1 MLSYPTTKQQAG
13 SPPPRPGRPCYWA
26 QAQVVRHKVCTRNFA
41 CQTCPYDRAL
51 RKQAAV
57 NAARKDGSIN
67 SPRDRIE
74 TWQDRLRQL
83 PVLQRPCIH
92 TMRDEITFRPC
103 TENYLCAECDF
114 HQYFQDI
121 YTVHTVLS
129 PIDLLEC
136 RGFHIPQG
144 YYLHPGHAW
153 VKLEGEDMVRIGLD
167 EFALKL
173 LGPLDSI
180 DIPVLGK
187 RLRQDQPGFVL
198 RRGEQAMAVL
208 APISG
213 VITDVQTELGLD
225 PARALDD
232 PYGQG
237 WLVRVKAASL
247 RLELPR
253 LILGAESAD
262 FLGQSVHKV
271 FGLIEEQYGPLAADG
286 GDLAPDLAGQL
297 PSMSWD
303 RLAATVLRP

>member
-1 MLSYPTTKQQAG
+1 MLSYPTSKQQAG
-13 SPPPRPGRPCYWA
+13 SPSPRPGRTCYWA
-26 QAQVVRHKVCTRNFA
+26 QAQVVKHKNCPRDFA
-41 CQTCPYDRAL
+41 CQNCPYDRAL

-57 NAARKDGSIN
+57 NAAQKDRSIN
-67 SPRDRIE
+67 SPKDRIE

-92 TMRDEITFRPC
+92 TMRGEITFRPC
-103 TENYLCAECDF
+103 TENYHCAECDF

-121 YTVHTVLS
+121 YSVHIVLS
-129 PIDLLEC
+129 PVDLLQC
-136 RGFHIPQG
+136 RGFHVPQG

-153 VKLEGEDMVRIGLD
+153 VKLEGEDMVRVGLD

-187 RLRQDQPGFVL
+187 RLRQDQPGFIL
-198 RRGEQAMAVL
+198 RRGEHAMAVL

-213 VITDVQTELGLD
+213 VITDVQTELGQD
-225 PARALDD
+225 PARALAD

-237 WLVRVKAASL
+237 WLVRVKASSL

-262 FLGQSVHKV
+262 FLGQSVNRV
-271 FGLIEEQYGPLAADG
+271 FSLLEEEYGPLAADG

-297 PSMSWD
+297 PGMGWD
-303 RLAATVLRP
+303 RLADTVLRP

>member
-1 MLSYPTTKQQAG
+1 MLSYPTSKHQAG
-13 SPPPRPGRPCYWA
+13 SPSPRPGPPCYWA
-26 QAQVVRHKVCTRNFA
+26 QAQVVKQKVCNRDFA

-57 NAARKDGSIN
+57 NAARKDRSST

-92 TMRDEITFRPC
+92 TMRGEITFRPC

-121 YTVHTVLS
+121 YSVHIVLS

-144 YYLHPGHAW
+144 YYLHPGHSW
-153 VKLEGEDMVRIGLD
+153 IKMEGEDMVRVGLD

-187 RLRQDQPGFVL
+187 RLHQDQPGFIL
-198 RRGEQAMAVL
+198 RRGEHAMAVL

-225 PARALDD
+225 PAQALAD

-237 WLVRVKAASL
+237 WLVRVKASSL

-262 FLGQSVHKV
+262 FLGQSVHRV
-271 FGLIEEQYGPLAADG
+271 FSLIEEQYGPLAADG

-297 PSMSWD
+297 PGMSWN
-303 RLAATVLRP
+303 RLAETVLRP

>member
-1 MLSYPTTKQQAG
+1 
-13 SPPPRPGRPCYWA
+13 
-26 QAQVVRHKVCTRNFA
+26 
-41 CQTCPYDRAL
+41 
-51 RKQAAV
+51 
-57 NAARKDGSIN
+57 
-67 SPRDRIE
+67 
-74 TWQDRLRQL
+74 
-83 PVLQRPCIH
+83 
-92 TMRDEITFRPC
+92 
-103 TENYLCAECDF
+103 
-114 HQYFQDI
+114 
-121 YTVHTVLS
+121 
-129 PIDLLEC
+129 
-136 RGFHIPQG
+136 
-144 YYLHPGHAW
+144 
-153 VKLEGEDMVRIGLD
+153 
-167 EFALKL
+167 
-173 LGPLDSI
+173 
-180 DIPVLGK
+180 LGK